1 MAAAE
6 AAAAIDKKTSA
17 RILEILVV
25 IDLSGPHR
33 LLSPI
38 IRWYAASAGRA
49 TRRHHPADTCARR
62 QFLTVVRPDIGIAPS
77 AGGATAAA
85 FYFSDGLGG
94 LKTINRQ
101 CDIMVTRPTAFAFA
115 SAID

>member
-17 RILEILVV
+17 RILEIFVV

-33 LLSPI
+33 LLAPI
-38 IRWYAASAGRA
+38 MRWYAASAGRA

-62 QFLTVVRPDIGIAPS
+62 QFLTVVRLDIGIAPS
-77 AGGATAAA
+77 AGGAKSVA
-85 FYFSDGLGG
+85 
-94 LKTINRQ
+94 
-101 CDIMVTRPTAFAFA
+101 VVEPTPRERVLVAWLSSLAQKRKRDRIIQ
-115 SAID
+115 S